1 MSARTVRRLNKLQN
15 WFLRLMLQVGPGTPL
30 PALLWDS
37 GMLDMELRVWREKKM
52 LAHHL
57 QGLGEDTL
65 ARQVWE
71 QQVAQQWPGLAKE
84 VKKICAKLGIESVTT
99 TRLEVK
105 CYWKLVTKACHSKN
119 VENLRKAS
127 ESIKKC
133 ERIAF
138 NKYGKQEYFSEK
150 NLENA
155 RNMFKTRF
163 GMTNLAGNFKNYMK
177 FKLSSHLCKCKKRNR
192 NRTPYSVWTM

>member
-1 MSARTVRRLNKLQN
+1 
-15 WFLRLMLQVGPGTPL
+15 
-30 PALLWDS
+30 
-37 GMLDMELRVWREKKM
+37 M

-105 CYWKLVTKACHSKN
+105 CYRKLVTKACHSKN
-119 VENLRKAS
+119 EENLRKAS

-163 GMTNLAGNFKNYMK
+163 GMTDLAGNFKNYMK
-177 FKLSSHLCKCKKRNR
+177 FKLSSHLCKCKKKKQNTIFCLD
-192 NRTPYSVWTM
+192 NVKFMAT

>member
-1 MSARTVRRLNKLQN
+1 
-15 WFLRLMLQVGPGTPL
+15 
-30 PALLWDS
+30 
-37 GMLDMELRVWREKKM
+37 M

-119 VENLRKAS
+119 EENLRKAS

-163 GMTNLAGNFKNYMK
+163 GMTDLAGNFKNYMK
-177 FKLSSHLCKCKKRNR
+177 FKLSSHL
-192 NRTPYSVWTM
+192 

>member
-1 MSARTVRRLNKLQN
+1 MKEKQMVKWLGQTISSILHGAASWMELSKRTIRRLNKLQN
-15 WFLRLMLQVGPGTPL
+15 WFMRLVLQVGPGTPL

-37 GMLDMELRVWREKKM
+37 GMLDMELRVWREKLM

-105 CYWKLVTKACHSKN
+105 CY
-119 VENLRKAS
+119 R
-127 ESIKKC
+127 
-133 ERIAF
+133 
-138 NKYGKQEYFSEK
+138 
-150 NLENA
+150 
-155 RNMFKTRF
+155 
-163 GMTNLAGNFKNYMK
+163 
-177 FKLSSHLCKCKKRNR
+177 
-192 NRTPYSVWTM
+192 